1 MPFERDDNDL
11 VEIYYEKGWTDGLPI
26 VPPTREKI
34 DALLRAG
41 VLSPEDVLG
50 EVNNP
55 EDEVF

>member
-26 VPPTREKI
+26 VPPAREKI

>member
-11 VEIYYEKGWTDGLPI
+11 VEIYYEKGWTDGLPM

>member
-11 VEIYYEKGWTDGLPI
+11 VKIYYEKGWTDGLPI
-26 VPPTREKI
+26 VPPTRDKI